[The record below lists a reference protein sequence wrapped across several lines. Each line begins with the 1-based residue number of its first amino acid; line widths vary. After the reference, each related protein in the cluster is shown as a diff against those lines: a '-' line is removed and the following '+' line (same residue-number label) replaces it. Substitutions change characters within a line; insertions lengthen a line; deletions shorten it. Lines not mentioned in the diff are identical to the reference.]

1 MTDKQ
6 AILIVED
13 DDQWRGILSEPLQD
27 AGYAVTAVAGYQAS
41 REALEARAFDLVIL
55 DLQLDEM
62 APTLEGERLLAH
74 ISQRYPGT
82 PCIVVS
88 GRGDIR
94 VVRDAFKQ
102 FDIVDYIEKDRFDIP
117 AFIEATQSALRA
129 SALRAIADPGALRQ
143 VLDEGFDVEEMKN
156 LCFDLNID
164 FDSLRGEGKK
174 ARELVAYCRRHGRM
188 EDLSTRIAELRP
200 ELL

>member
-74 ISQRYPGT
+74 VSQRYPGT

-102 FDIVDYIEKDRFDIP
+102 FDIADYIEKDRFDIP
-117 AFIEATQSALRA
+117 AFIEAAESALRA
-129 SALRAIADPGALRQ
+129 SADPAALRQ
-143 VLDEGFDVEEMKN
+143 VLDEGFDMEEMKN

-200 ELL
+200 ELF